1 MGVGALRQEQ
11 TRFDTSAVVEAL
23 ELKQAKMAAETRSST
38 ETWARVAISLG
49 VYPSVL
55 SAIRSGDRQ
64 PGPTLLRRLGL
75 RRVVS
80 YERVE
85 ER

>member
-1 MGVGALRQEQ
+1 MGVGALRQEN
-11 TRFDTSAVVEAL
+11 TRFDATVVVE
-23 ELKQAKMAAETRSST
+23 ELDLRRARMAAETRSDT

-80 YERVE
+80 YERAG
-85 ER
+85 